1 MGRTATLTVLGESL
15 DIELPARGLHYAVDA
30 AAATAMAAALLGDEL
45 MLADVASG
53 LATMDAV
60 YGRGEVLQ
68 HKGEDLELIT
78 MKNPP
83 SLQVNLDYLDRPEQ
97 VLVAVDE
104 GTPDPSWIYGS
115 DLSKLDHVDVVTGS
129 KAWQFATRF
138 GYEELPVG
146 LVEPSLKPALAHF
159 LALPKPSRGVKTLI
173 VNYEQMMLIRK
184 ELGYLELEGSSPTAS
199 NAGERA

>member
-1 MGRTATLTVLGESL
+1 
-15 DIELPARGLHYAVDA
+15 
-30 AAATAMAAALLGDEL
+30 
-45 MLADVASG
+45 
-53 LATMDAV
+53 
-60 YGRGEVLQ
+60 
-68 HKGEDLELIT
+68 

-129 KAWQFATRF
+129 KAWQLATRF
-138 GYEELPVG
+138 GYDELPVG
-146 LVEPSLKPALAHF
+146 LVEPSLKPALAQF

-184 ELGYLELEGSSPTAS
+184 ELGYLELEGKQVAS
-199 NAGERA
+199 